1 MAARKNKQ
9 AIIEERTSEV
19 LSNRDLFADQ
29 SPAQLSE
36 QDVFAGDQ
44 DFYKLLTDS
53 AQKSSSRQD
62 VDTKPDRFTLI
73 QVKRFLTLQKIL
85 VGSIIVIS
93 VALLYTLLKTPS
105 RHSVTAEVSD
115 GGKRPAI
122 IKTVAGDLSAT
133 RMADLPQAL
142 DKVREKGESVAQ
154 TPQPLSLK
162 VADTFYLQKNYDKA
176 YTAYKQLHQSVL
188 TSNDEELM
196 RDYLQLRMALCIG
209 KTADSDQASRI
220 FRTLLQSRSPAVR
233 LLANYYLALL
243 EVETGQYLKARSR
256 AYQTI
261 ALTGAVELDKNR
273 SFTIHRDCHFI
284 AAEAITRN
292 ILSLCNADK
301 ELPKQLWIHFDQLEP
316 FTNLDEQRLRTL
328 LSSGSEQLSKGVL
341 GPQIQRL
348 ERQGSSYWSV
358 TCQGASIEELFT
370 RFAAD
375 AGIDISW
382 VLNRSAPTE
391 GTEDS
396 FRKRPVYMCLPAV
409 TMLEVVTVAAGHVGL
424 LARFDDKKI
433 LKVFDPADYTS
444 LSEHLSL
451 LIPEAISL
459 WQGFLLAFH
468 DDQRILNA
476 HFALGLLQTQKGQMA
491 EAIAEYKLV
500 ANRFSQTPLAPFA
513 LLNSSKLK
521 AGLRDYAGA
530 REDLRR
536 LVEQYPDNEFYSQA
550 CLQFADTTMQAGLW
564 DEAVRLYRKVYNL
577 GLSQETQIAATLGA
591 ARCCYEKQDY
601 ADASEWSTRYVELV
615 GTSKTSPAPY
625 GAGELPRVYFIL
637 GKANLA
643 LGRLQEAC
651 DAFEHTLAGQ
661 LSRDEYAETISAL
674 VEAKIQQ
681 GQLIEA
687 LEVLENL
694 RSWQFPQ
701 QQYIEILLLRS
712 KILRSMGLA
721 DRAIATLGDSAE
733 YLTDPQ
739 LKAKVSFELAE
750 CSAAKGNLEEARSQL
765 TEILALVEPGSLA
778 HEVAVKLADVC
789 LKLGQDAQT
798 ISICLQLLDAG
809 PSAQIKQKAL
819 NILTTAYQQQ
829 KNYDKAALAL
839 LGQWDKTDTL
849 SPKNK

>member
-9 AIIEERTSEV
+9 ALIEERTSEV
-19 LSNRDLFADQ
+19 LSNGDLFADRR
-29 SPAQLSE
+29 PAQLSE

-44 DFYKLLTDS
+44 DFYKLLADS
-53 AQKSSSRQD
+53 AQTSPRKLD
-62 VDTKPDRFTLI
+62 LDTKPGQHTLI

-93 VALLYTLLKTPS
+93 IALLYTLLKTPS
-105 RHSVTAEVSD
+105 KHSAKPTVSD
-115 GGKRPAI
+115 EKIQPASIETIANDSGQVSGKAI
-122 IKTVAGDLSAT
+122 E
-133 RMADLPQAL
+133 
-142 DKVREKGESVAQ
+142 KVESVAQ
-154 TPQPLSLK
+154 APQPLSLK

-176 YTAYKQLHQSVL
+176 YTAYKQLYQSVL
-188 TSNDEELM
+188 TSNDEELT
-196 RDYLQLRMALCIG
+196 RDYLQLRMALCTG
-209 KTADSDQASRI
+209 KTADSDQAGRI
-220 FRTLLQSRSPAVR
+220 FRALLQSRSTAVR
-233 LLANYYLALL
+233 LLANYHLALL

-273 SFTIHRDCHFI
+273 SLTIHRDCHFI

-301 ELPKQLWIHFDQLEP
+301 NIPKQLWIHFEELEP

-328 LSSGSEQLSKGVL
+328 LSSGSEQLSKGLL

-358 TCQGASIEELFT
+358 TCQGASIEELLA

-382 VLNRSAPTE
+382 VLNRSATTE

-396 FRKRPVYMCLPAV
+396 FRKRPVCMCLPAV

-424 LARFDDKKI
+424 LGRFDDKKI

-468 DDQRILNA
+468 DDQRIPNA
-476 HFALGLLQTQKGQMA
+476 HFALGLLQAQKGQMA
-491 EAIAEYKLV
+491 ESIAEYKLV

-536 LVEQYPDNEFYSQA
+536 LVEQYPDNEFYGQA

-577 GLSQETQIAATLGA
+577 GLSQETQIAASLGA
-591 ARCCYEKQDY
+591 ARCCYKKEDY
-601 ADASEWSTRYVELV
+601 AGAAEWSTRYVELV
-615 GTSKTSPAPY
+615 GTSKTSNEP
-625 GAGELPRVYFIL
+625 PRVYFIL

-643 LGRLQEAC
+643 LGKLQEAC

-661 LSRDEYAETISAL
+661 LSRDEYVETISAL

-687 LEVLENL
+687 LEVIENL

-765 TEILALVEPGSLA
+765 TEILALVEPGPLA

-798 ISICLQLLDAG
+798 ISICLQLLDSG
-809 PSAQIKQKAL
+809 PSAQVKQKAL

-839 LGQWDKTDTL
+839 LGQWDKADAPTTPE
-849 SPKNK
+849 SRNNKGQ

>member
-9 AIIEERTSEV
+9 AIIEESTSEV
-19 LSNRDLFADQ
+19 LSNGDLFSGQ

-53 AQKSSSRQD
+53 AQTSSKKLGLD
-62 VDTKPDRFTLI
+62 IKPGQHTLI

-105 RHSVTAEVSD
+105 RHSVNAEVSD
-115 GGKRPAI
+115 GGKTPAI
-122 IKTVAGDLSAT
+122 IKTIAGDLSAT
-133 RMADLPQAL
+133 RMADLPQAS
-142 DKVREKGESVAQ
+142 DKVMEKGESVVQ

-188 TSNDEELM
+188 TSNDEELT

-209 KTADSDQASRI
+209 KTADSDQAGRI
-220 FRTLLQSRSPAVR
+220 FRTLLQSCSPAVR
-233 LLANYYLALL
+233 LFANYYLALL
-243 EVETGQYLKARSR
+243 EVEAGQYLKARSR

-261 ALTGAVELDKNR
+261 ALTGAVELDKNGAL
-273 SFTIHRDCHFI
+273 TIHRDCHFI

-301 ELPKQLWIHFDQLEP
+301 ELPKELWSHSDEFESL
-316 FTNLDEQRLRTL
+316 TNLDEQQLHTL

-348 ERQGSSYWSV
+348 ERQGSFYWSV

-375 AGIDISW
+375 AGIDIFW
-382 VLNRSAPTE
+382 VLNRSATTE

-396 FRKRPVYMCLPAV
+396 FRKRPVCMCLPAL

-424 LARFDDKKI
+424 LGRFDDKKI

-468 DDQRILNA
+468 DDQRIPNA

-536 LVEQYPDNEFYSQA
+536 LVEQYPDNEFYGQA

-577 GLSQETQIAATLGA
+577 GLSQETQIAASLGA
-591 ARCCYEKQDY
+591 ARCCYKKEDY
-601 ADASEWSTRYVELV
+601 AGAAEWSTGYVELV
-615 GTSKTSPAPY
+615 GTSKTSN
-625 GAGELPRVYFIL
+625 ELPRVYFIL

-661 LSRDEYAETISAL
+661 LSRDEYVETISAL

-721 DRAIATLGDSAE
+721 DKAIVTLGDSAE

-765 TEILALVEPGSLA
+765 TEILALVEPGPLA

-798 ISICLQLLDAG
+798 ISICLQLLDSE
-809 PSAQIKQKAL
+809 PSAQVKQKAL

>member
-9 AIIEERTSEV
+9 AIIEESTSEV
-19 LSNRDLFADQ
+19 LSNRDLF
-29 SPAQLSE
+29 SGRSSAQLSE

-44 DFYKLLTDS
+44 DFYKLLSDS
-53 AQKSSSRQD
+53 AQTSSIKLD
-62 VDTKPDRFTLI
+62 PDTKPDRFTLI

-105 RHSVTAEVSD
+105 KHSVDPPVMNGKTKPVIIETTADNFPHS
-115 GGKRPAI
+115 P
-122 IKTVAGDLSAT
+122 
-133 RMADLPQAL
+133 
-142 DKVREKGESVAQ
+142 DKVIEKLKPVVQ

-176 YTAYKQLHQSVL
+176 YTAYKQLYQSVL
-188 TSNDEELM
+188 TSNDEELT
-196 RDYLQLRMALCIG
+196 RDYLQLRMALCIP
-209 KTADSDQASRI
+209 KTADSDQAGRI
-220 FRTLLQSRSPAVR
+220 FRTLLQSRSPAVK
-233 LLANYYLALL
+233 LFANYYLALL
-243 EVETGQYLKARSR
+243 EVEAGQYLKARSR

-261 ALTGAVELDKNR
+261 ALTGAVELDKNGAL
-273 SFTIHRDCHFI
+273 TIHRDCHFI

-301 ELPKQLWIHFDQLEP
+301 ELPKELWSHSDEFESL
-316 FTNLDEQRLRTL
+316 TNLDEQQLRTL
-328 LSSGSEQLSKGVL
+328 LSSGSERLSKGLL

-358 TCQGASIEELFT
+358 TCQGASIEELLA

-382 VLNRSAPTE
+382 VLNRSATTE

-396 FRKRPVYMCLPAV
+396 FRKRPVCMCLPAV

-433 LKVFDPADYTS
+433 LKVSDPADYTS

-468 DDQRILNA
+468 DDQRIPNA

-536 LVEQYPDNEFYSQA
+536 LVEQYPDNEFYGQA

-564 DEAVRLYRKVYNL
+564 DEAVRLYHKVYNL
-577 GLSQETQIAATLGA
+577 GLSQETQIAASLGA
-591 ARCCYEKQDY
+591 ARCCYEKEDY
-601 ADASEWSTRYVELV
+601 AGASEWSTGYVELV
-615 GTSKTSPAPY
+615 RTSKTSN
-625 GAGELPRVYFIL
+625 ELPRVYFIL

-661 LSRDEYAETISAL
+661 LSRDEYVETISAL
-674 VEAKIQQ
+674 VEVKIKL

-694 RSWQFPQ
+694 RSWQFTQ
-701 QQYIEILLLRS
+701 QQYIEILLLKS

-765 TEILALVEPGSLA
+765 TEILALVEAGPLA

-789 LKLGQDAQT
+789 LILGQDAQT
-798 ISICLQLLDAG
+798 ISICLQLLDSG
-809 PSAQIKQKAL
+809 PSAQVKQKAL

>member
-29 SPAQLSE
+29 SPTQLSE

-44 DFYKLLTDS
+44 NFYKLLTDS
-53 AQKSSSRQD
+53 AQTTSSRQD
-62 VDTKPDRFTLI
+62 LDTKPGQHTLI
-73 QVKRFLTLQKIL
+73 RVKRFLTLQKIL

-93 VALLYTLLKTPS
+93 VALLYTVLKTPS
-105 RHSVTAEVSD
+105 KHSVNAEVSD
-115 GGKRPAI
+115 GGKRPAV

-133 RMADLPQAL
+133 RMADLPQASG
-142 DKVREKGESVAQ
+142 KVIEKGESVVQ

-188 TSNDEELM
+188 TSNEEELM

-209 KTADSDQASRI
+209 QTADSDQAGRI

-233 LLANYYLALL
+233 LFANYYMALL
-243 EVETGQYLKARSR
+243 EVEAGQYLKARSR

-301 ELPKQLWIHFDQLEP
+301 ELPKGLWSHSDEFESL
-316 FTNLDEQRLRTL
+316 TNLDEQQLRTL

-358 TCQGASIEELFT
+358 TCQGASIEELLA

-382 VLNRSAPTE
+382 VLNRSATTE

-396 FRKRPVYMCLPAV
+396 FRKRPVCMCLPAV

-424 LARFDDKKI
+424 LGRFDDKKI

-468 DDQRILNA
+468 DDQRIPNA

-521 AGLRDYAGA
+521 AGLHDYAGA

-536 LVEQYPDNEFYSQA
+536 LVEQYPDNEFYGQA

-577 GLSQETQIAATLGA
+577 GLSQETQIAASLGA

-601 ADASEWSTRYVELV
+601 AGASEWSTRYVELV

-661 LSRDEYAETISAL
+661 LSRDEYVETISAL
-674 VEAKIQQ
+674 VEAKVQQ

-701 QQYIEILLLRS
+701 QQYIKILLLRS

-765 TEILALVEPGSLA
+765 TEILALVEPGPLA

-798 ISICLQLLDAG
+798 ISICLQLLDSG
-809 PSAQIKQKAL
+809 PSAQVKQKAL